1 MNKSILNSN
10 FISIY
15 ETFKNLIRLF
25 IISFKINNLNNNNNL
40 YFTLL
45 FIICLLASIF
55 IRSNLITDD
64 LLLIFYSI
72 ITVYF
77 YIFLL
82 IGLIYLSLIYITIL
96 IIRLLKRIFYS
107 YKNIYQFIIY
117 YKNGTK
123 DINTIISFYYIQ
135 NIFFISLSLFIV
147 YNILNKLYYLLNQN
161 INLTIFT
168 LTSVIFMIILIYYLI
183 H

>member
-1 MNKSILNSN
+1 MLIINS
-10 FISIY
+10 
-15 ETFKNLIRLF
+15 
-25 IISFKINNLNNNNNL
+25 KINDNLL
-40 YFTLL
+40 
-45 FIICLLASIF
+45 
-55 IRSNLITDD
+55 
-64 LLLIFYSI
+64 
-72 ITVYF
+72 
-77 YIFLL
+77 
-82 IGLIYLSLIYITIL
+82 L